1 MGLMD
6 LLQQALSGNAETH
19 FDQVAQQAPPEQLG
33 AGLAAAMRSDQTPPF
48 GHMVSQMFGQSSPAQ
63 QAGVL
68 NQILAALGPAAAT
81 ALAGCALLGLAA
93 PLAGETWPAQLSPT
107 TWWGLGFQTVVV
119 TFASYLLWFWLM
131 RHYPATAITSFTL
144 LTPLFGLLAGVWLL
158 NEPLTLRLGVA
169 CAAVVLGIALVNRA
183 PRAAPG

>member
-33 AGLAAAMRSDQTPPF
+33 AGLAEAMRSDQTPPF

-68 NQILAALGPAAAT
+68 NQILAALGPTAAT
-81 ALAGCALLGLAA
+81 ALAGGALGR
-93 PLAGETWPAQLSPT
+93 
-107 TWWGLGFQTVVV
+107 
-119 TFASYLLWFWLM
+119 M
-131 RHYPATAITSFTL
+131 
-144 LTPLFGLLAGVWLL
+144 LTPGQAQITPEQASQLLPDQVREIAAQAEQTQPGVIDQVSQFYAQHSGLIK
-158 NEPLTLRLGVA
+158 
-169 CAAVVLGIALVNRA
+169 VLGGAALAVALAKMKNNMDAR
-183 PRAAPG
+183 

>member
-33 AGLAAAMRSDQTPPF
+33 DGLAAAMRSDQTPPF

-81 ALAGCALLGLAA
+81 ALAGGALGRMLAPGQAQITPEQAAQITPEQVREIAAQAEQTQPGVIDQVSQFYAQHSGL
-93 PLAGETWPAQLSPT
+93 
-107 TWWGLGFQTVVV
+107 
-119 TFASYLLWFWLM
+119 
-131 RHYPATAITSFTL
+131 IK
-144 LTPLFGLLAGVWLL
+144 
-158 NEPLTLRLGVA
+158 
-169 CAAVVLGIALVNRA
+169 VLGGAALAVALAKMKNNMDAR
-183 PRAAPG
+183 